1 MKNEGEAP
9 EPSEGWPSEIK
20 NWIHDNVRIVLS
32 IVIVLAIALGVYS
45 YSKRG
50 AEETEENL
58 AEETSEE
65 VNIEEI
71 IEGKTDEEE
80 ADSEEITEIEEFT
93 EEEVATEEVATEEV
107 ATEEVATEEVATEEV
122 ATEEVATETTPQQEE
137 TIISQDGGSYEV
149 TAAKGDSLTT
159 LARSAIKQYL
169 DNHNDPSIT
178 AEHKVYMEDYLAK
191 KMGYSSQLNIGE
203 KKTFSENDIELA
215 LKDAKTLT
223 SNQLENLKVFSQQ
236 VPGL

>member
-93 EEEVATEEVATEEV
+93 E
-107 ATEEVATEEVATEEV
+107 EEV

>member
-93 EEEVATEEVATEEV
+93 EEEVATEEV